1 VSKRVLESLIKSGAL
16 DCLGA
21 TRAALTASLDKV
33 VAKAQK
39 RSKAKAGG
47 KLSLLSMVGSEEQEQ
62 QTQGGIGLN
71 IPEAETEEWQEE
83 YRLKQEKETLGLF
96 LSGHPLLKHQQD
108 LRRLR
113 VQSVQESREISPDS
127 EVNLAVLITGCKEI
141 QTRKGDKMAFC
152 QVEDLSGTA
161 ELTLFPDAYAKIRDH
176 DFDQPFFCRARID
189 SDQSDS
195 GGEEE
200 TARPLKLL
208 ARDVEPLA
216 EAQPPSDE
224 PCTLDVEADRVDEA
238 KWHQLKQI
246 LTRYPGSSPV
256 NLQLWL
262 DEAVCRMTLGPDY
275 CIQPASALYE
285 ELEQWKR
292 SLETDTSASP
302 GP

>member
-1 VSKRVLESLIKSGAL
+1 
-16 DCLGA
+16 
-21 TRAALTASLDKV
+21 
-33 VAKAQK
+33 
-39 RSKAKAGG
+39 
-47 KLSLLSMVGSEEQEQ
+47 
-62 QTQGGIGLN
+62 
-71 IPEAETEEWQEE
+71 
-83 YRLKQEKETLGLF
+83 
-96 LSGHPLLKHQQD
+96 
-108 LRRLR
+108 
-113 VQSVQESREISPDS
+113 
-127 EVNLAVLITGCKEI
+127 
-141 QTRKGDKMAFC
+141 
-152 QVEDLSGTA
+152 
-161 ELTLFPDAYAKIRDH
+161 
-176 DFDQPFFCRARID
+176 
-189 SDQSDS
+189 
-195 GGEEE
+195 
-200 TARPLKLL
+200 
-208 ARDVEPLA
+208 VEPLA